1 LLPFRSPAI
10 SPPGPVGYF
19 SSVTIFVAVPAHG
32 VDLTDQQMTPAV
44 AADDELPFRREAVW
58 R

>member
-19 SSVTIFVAVPAHG
+19 SSVTIFVAVPSHG
-32 VDLTDQQMTPAV
+32 VDLTGQQMTSAV
-44 AADDELPFRREAVW
+44 AADGERPLGREAG